1 MIKSLIKNE
10 FIKVMRLSGRTKD
23 KKKGLGSFA
32 NYLVLMA
39 ILGLLF
45 AAMAFSMF
53 MFMAPAFIE
62 NGIGWLC
69 FTYAAIMAIVFAVVG
84 SVFMAQSQLYRA
96 KDNDLLLSLPIPS
109 RLILFCRMLPLYVQN
124 FYFCFVILLPAYIA
138 FCIAGGFSV
147 LGLLFVVID
156 LLVIPLF
163 TLTLCCLLGFVVAF
177 IASRV
182 KHSNIITVVL
192 SILLLVAYFLL
203 YSQMDTVL
211 KAMMENGAQA
221 ASGIKAY
228 AYPLYLVGRSAE
240 GDWLGWLVT
249 FAICTVLFGLLYLL
263 LSKTYL
269 GIITRKDAASKA
281 VYKQSMV
288 KSRSVW
294 RSLIGKESKRFFR
307 STAYLLNCGMGIIL
321 LLLAAVW
328 FIAMGGSLFNNL
340 AASAPDIM
348 SIIAPMICI
357 GICMISSMDGI
368 TAPSVSLEGKSISIL
383 QSLPVESYKPLYAKV
398 IFHVI
403 FNTPMAIIC
412 GIVAAIM
419 LNASVLGY
427 FAFILMPVATN
438 VLFGALGIIFNLKKP
453 MLDWDNETVVIKQ
466 SISVLFLMLAV
477 FVIFGAMAGLFF
489 AARLIMSGELY
500 LLICT
505 VLLCA
510 GAAGALCWIKR
521 RGVTIWENL

>member
-10 FIKVMRLSGRTKD
+10 FIKVMRVTGRTKD
-23 KKKGLGSFA
+23 KKRGIGSFA
-32 NYLVLMA
+32 NYLILMA
-39 ILGLLF
+39 VLGLLF

-53 MFMAPAFIE
+53 MAMAPIFIQ

-69 FTYAAIMAIVFAVVG
+69 FTYAAIIAIVFAVVG

-109 RLILFCRMLPLYVQN
+109 KLILFCRMLPLYVQN
-124 FYFCFVILLPAYIA
+124 FYFCFVILFPAYIA

-147 LGLLFVVID
+147 LGLLFVAID
-156 LLVIPLF
+156 LVVIPLF

-192 SILLLVAYFLL
+192 SILLLAAYFVL

-211 KAMMENGAQA
+211 QAMMENGAQA

-228 AYPLYLVGRSAE
+228 AYPLYLIGSSAE
-240 GDWLGWLVT
+240 GDWLGGIVT
-249 FAICTVLFGLLYLL
+249 FAGCTVLFALMYLL

-288 KSRSVW
+288 KSSTAW

-307 STAYLLNCGMGIIL
+307 STAYLLNCGMGVIL

-328 FIAMGGSLFNNL
+328 FIAMGGSLFNDL
-340 AASAPDIM
+340 AAAAPDIM
-348 SIIAPMICI
+348 GIITPMICI
-357 GICMISSMDGI
+357 VICIISSMDGI
-368 TAPSVSLEGKSISIL
+368 TAPSVSLEGKSIAIL
-383 QSLPVESYKPLYAKV
+383 QSLPVESYKPLFAKV
-398 IFHVI
+398 IFHVL

-412 GIVAAIM
+412 GILAAVSVK
-419 LNASVLGY
+419 ATVLGY
-427 FAFILMPVATN
+427 FAFILMPIATN
-438 VLFGALGIIFNLKKP
+438 VLFGSLGLIFNLKKP
-453 MLDWDNETVVIKQ
+453 MMDWDNETVVIKQ

-500 LLICT
+500 LIICT

-521 RGVTIWENL
+521 KGVLIWENL

>member
-23 KKKGLGSFA
+23 KKKGLGGFA
-32 NYLVLMA
+32 NYLILMGVL
-39 ILGLLF
+39 GVLF

-53 MFMAPAFIE
+53 MAMAPLFIQ

-69 FTYAAIMAIVFAVVG
+69 FTYASIMAIVFAVVG

-147 LGLLFVVID
+147 LGLLFVLID

-182 KHSNIITVVL
+182 KHSNILTVIISIVL
-192 SILLLVAYFLL
+192 LAAYFVL
-203 YSQMDTVL
+203 YSQMSTVL
-211 KAMMENGAQA
+211 TAMMENGAQA

-228 AYPLYLVGRSAE
+228 AYPLYLIGRSAE
-240 GDWLGWLVT
+240 GDWLGGLVT
-249 FAICTVLFGLLYLL
+249 FAICTALFGLLYLL

-269 GIITRKDAASKA
+269 GIITRKTAPSKA
-281 VYKQSMV
+281 VYKQNMV

-294 RSLIGKESKRFFR
+294 LSLVGKESKRFFR

-321 LLLAAVW
+321 LLLAAVYLIIW
-328 FIAMGGSLFNNL
+328 GRPLFDNL
-340 AASAPDIM
+340 AATIPDLM
-348 SIIAPMICI
+348 VTVAPMVCI
-357 GICMISSMDGI
+357 VICMVSSMDGI
-368 TAPSVSLEGKSISIL
+368 TAPSVSLEGKSLAIL
-383 QSLPVESYKPLYAKV
+383 QSLPVESYKPLFAKV

-403 FNTPMAIIC
+403 FNTPMAVIC
-412 GIVAAIM
+412 GIVGAVTVK
-419 LNASVLGY
+419 ASVLGY

-477 FVIFGAMAGLFF
+477 IVIFGGFAGLFF
-489 AARLIMSGELY
+489 AAKLIMSGELY
-500 LLICT
+500 LIICT
-505 VLLCA
+505 VALTA
-510 GAAGALCWIKR
+510 GAFEALYWIKK
-521 RGVTIWENL
+521 RGVRIWENL

>member
-1 MIKSLIKNE
+1 MIKRLIKNE

-23 KKKGLGSFA
+23 KKKGLGGFA
-32 NYLVLMA
+32 NYLILM
-39 ILGLLF
+39 GLIGVLF

-53 MFMAPAFIE
+53 MFMAPAFIQ

-109 RLILFCRMLPLYVQN
+109 KLILFCRMLPLYVQN
-124 FYFCFVILLPAYIA
+124 FYFCFVILLPAYVA

-163 TLTLCCLLGFVVAF
+163 TLTLCCLLGFIVAF

-182 KHSNIITVVL
+182 KHSNILTVVL
-192 SILLLVAYFLL
+192 SIVLLAAYFAL
-203 YSQMDTVL
+203 YTKMDIVL

-221 ASGIKAY
+221 ASGIRVY

-249 FAICTVLFGLLYLL
+249 TAICTVLFGLLYLL

-269 GIITRKDAASKA
+269 GIITRKTAPSKA
-281 VYKQSMV
+281 VYKQNMV
-288 KSRSVW
+288 KSRSLW

-307 STAYLLNCGMGIIL
+307 STAYLLNCGMGVIL
-321 LLLAAVW
+321 LLIATVYLIIWGRPLFAGLA
-328 FIAMGGSLFNNL
+328 S
-340 AASAPDIM
+340 SAPQLID
-348 SIIAPMICI
+348 IIAPMVCLM
-357 GICMISSMDGI
+357 ICMISSMDGV
-368 TAPSVSLEGKSISIL
+368 TAPSVSLEGKSIAVL
-383 QSLPVESYKPLYAKV
+383 QSLPVEGFKPLFAKV

-403 FNTPMAIIC
+403 FNAPMAVIC
-412 GIVAAIM
+412 GIVAAVV
-419 LNASVLGY
+419 LKASALGY
-427 FAFILMPVATN
+427 IAFILMPVATN
-438 VLFGALGIIFNLKKP
+438 VLFGSLGLIFNLKKP

-466 SISVLFLMLAV
+466 SISVLFLMLSV
-477 FVIFGAMAGLFF
+477 MVIFVAAVGLFF
-489 AARLIMSGELY
+489 AARLIMGWEIY
-500 LLICT
+500 LIICFA
-505 VLLCA
+505 LFCA
-510 GAAGALCWIKR
+510 GSVGALCWVKT
-521 RGVTIWENL
+521 RGCRIWENL

>member
-23 KKKGLGSFA
+23 KKKGIGGFA
-32 NYLVLMA
+32 NYLILMGVLG
-39 ILGLLF
+39 ILF
-45 AAMAFSMF
+45 AVMAFC
-53 MFMAPAFIE
+53 MFMAMAPLFIE

-69 FTYAAIMAIVFAVVG
+69 FTYATIMAIAFAVIG

-109 RLILFCRMLPLYVQN
+109 QLILFCRMLPLYVQN

-147 LGLLFVVID
+147 LGMLFVLTD
-156 LLVIPLF
+156 LIVIPLF

-192 SILLLVAYFLL
+192 SLLFLVAYFLL
-203 YSQMDTVL
+203 YSQMDAVL
-211 KAMMENGAQA
+211 TTMIENGAQTA
-221 ASGIKAY
+221 VGIKAY

-249 FAICTVLFGLLYLL
+249 FAICAVPFALTYLL
-263 LSKTYL
+263 LAKTYI

-281 VYKQSMV
+281 VYKQNMV
-288 KSRSVW
+288 KSSSLW
-294 RSLIGKESKRFFR
+294 RTLIGKESKRFFR

-321 LLLAAVW
+321 LLIAAVYLIIW
-328 FIAMGGSLFNNL
+328 GRPLFANL
-340 AASAPDIM
+340 SASAPEIM
-348 SIIAPMICI
+348 DIIAPMLCI
-357 GICMISSMDGI
+357 GICMISSMDGT
-368 TAPSVSLEGKSISIL
+368 TAPSVSLEGKSIAIL
-383 QSLPVESYKPLYAKV
+383 QSLPVESYKPLFAKV

-412 GIVAAIM
+412 GIVAAVCVK
-419 LNASVLGY
+419 ASGLGY
-427 FAFILMPVATN
+427 VAFILMPVATN
-438 VLFGALGIIFNLKKP
+438 FLFGALGLIFNLKKP
-453 MLDWDNETVVIKQ
+453 MMDWDNETVVVKQ

-477 FVIFGAMAGLFF
+477 FVIFGATAGLFF
-489 AARLIMSGELY
+489 AANLIMSGELY

-505 VLLCA
+505 ALLGA
-510 GAAGALCWIKR
+510 GAVGAFCWLKKR
-521 RGVTIWENL
+521 GTIIWESL